1 MSISK
6 LLTTRG
12 KDLVENKKKTGAPIK
27 RTLNQRLARS
37 LESLRRFTLPAS
49 SGRAVSQ
56 GSSYSYLGSDL

>member
-6 LLTTRG
+6 LMFG
-12 KDLVENKKKTGAPIK
+12 KDLVENKKKTGAPML

-49 SGRAVSQ
+49 SGRAVFQ